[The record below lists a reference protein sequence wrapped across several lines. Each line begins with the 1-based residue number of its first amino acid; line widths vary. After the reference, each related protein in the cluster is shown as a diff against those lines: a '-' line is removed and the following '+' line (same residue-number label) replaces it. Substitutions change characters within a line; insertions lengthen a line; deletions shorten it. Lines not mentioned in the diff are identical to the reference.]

1 MRARL
6 TLLVVAVAT
15 LTLLVFSI
23 PLAILLRNAAAERV
37 VSAAEQEAQ
46 VLSSI
51 VATTPKSDMENSV
64 EQLNATSPYL
74 VTVFWPDGSVIGVE
88 APRSS
93 AVDLAAQGHSLTAAT
108 ADGREILFGVR
119 MPDDGHAVVRAYVD
133 DSQLTAGVGRSWLL
147 LGAIALVL
155 LGFGLLLASRLARVL
170 LVPLADLAAV
180 SNRLA
185 DGDLDARASAEG
197 PPEIKRVGTA
207 LNALAD
213 RIRDLLEAERERE
226 RERVADLSHRLRTP
240 LTVLR
245 LEAEAITNPTERAT
259 VDEAVGEVERAVN
272 AAIRDARK
280 PGRGAT
286 ECDAVAVVAERFEF
300 WSALAED
307 TDRACSVSLAPGPL
321 PVKVSAEDLAAA
333 MDSLLAN
340 VFAHTP
346 DGTAFEVRLWARSD
360 GGAIVDIADE
370 GPGLPD
376 AAVFERGRSDGGSTG
391 LGLDIAR
398 RAAAASGG
406 QVVFGAGPGGKGA
419 LIRLEL
425 G

>member
-6 TLLVVAVAT
+6 TMLVAGIAT
-15 LTLLVFSI
+15 LTLLAFSI
-23 PLAILLRNAAAERV
+23 PLAIMLRNAAAERA
-37 VSAAEQEAQ
+37 VSLAQQEAHL
-46 VLSSI
+46 VTAI
-51 VATTPKSDMENSV
+51 VPTSEKA
-64 EQLNATSPYL
+64 QLESAVAHMNTGFQFP
-74 VTVFWPDGSVIGVE
+74 VTVFWTDGTVIGAA

-93 AVDLAAQGHSLTAAT
+93 AVELAAAQGQSLTAAT
-108 ADGREILFGVR
+108 EGGREILNSVR
-119 MPDDGHAVVRAYVD
+119 MPDGGYAVIRAYVD
-133 DSQLTAGVGRSWLL
+133 DNHLTAGVGRSWLL

-155 LGFGLLLASRLARVL
+155 LGIGLFLASRLAKVL
-170 LVPLADLAAV
+170 LVPLADLAEV

-185 DGDLDARASAEG
+185 DGDLDARARAEG
-197 PPEIKRVGTA
+197 PAEIERVGTA
-207 LNALAD
+207 LNTLAD
-213 RIRDLLEAERERE
+213 RIRDLLEAE

-245 LEAEAITNPTERAT
+245 LEAEAITNPVERAT
-259 VDEAVGEVERAVN
+259 VDEAVGGVERAVN
-272 AAIRDARK
+272 LAIRDARR
-280 PGRGAT
+280 PGRAA
-286 ECDAVAVVAERFEF
+286 ECDAAAVVAERFAF

-307 TDRACSVSLAPGPL
+307 TDRECTVSLAPGPL
-321 PVKVSAEDLAAA
+321 PVKLPAEDLADA

-346 DGTAFEVRLWARSD
+346 DGTAFEVRLWARPE

-370 GPGLPD
+370 GPGLPN
-376 AAVFERGRSDGGSTG
+376 AAAFERGKSGGGSTG

-406 QVVFGAGPGGKGA
+406 RLVFGAGHGGKGA

>member
-6 TLLVVAVAT
+6 TILVAGIAT
-15 LTLLVFSI
+15 MTLLAFSI
-23 PLAILLRNAAAERV
+23 PLAIMLRNAAAERA
-37 VSAAEQEAQ
+37 VSLAQQEVHLVTAIVPTSEKPQ
-46 VLSSI
+46 LESSL
-51 VATTPKSDMENSV
+51 AHM
-64 EQLNATSPYL
+64 NAGFQFP
-74 VTVFWPDGSVIGVE
+74 VTVFWTDGTVIGAE
-88 APRSS
+88 APRSP
-93 AVDLAAQGHSLTAAT
+93 AVELAAGQGRSLTAAT
-108 ADGREILFGVR
+108 EGGREILNSVR
-119 MPDDGHAVVRAYVD
+119 MPDGGYAVIRAYVD
-133 DSQLTAGVGRSWLL
+133 DSHLTAGVGRSWLL

-155 LGFGLLLASRLARVL
+155 LGIGLLLASRLAKVL
-170 LVPLADLAAV
+170 LVPLADLTEV

-197 PPEIKRVGTA
+197 PAEFKRVGAA
-207 LNALAD
+207 LNSLAD
-213 RIRDLLEAERERE
+213 RIRDLLEAE

-245 LEAEAITNPTERAT
+245 LEAEAITDPTERAT

-280 PGRGAT
+280 PGRGEA

-307 TDRACSVSLAPGPL
+307 TDRECGVSLAPGPL
-321 PVKVSAEDLAAA
+321 PVKLRAEDLADA

-346 DGTAFEVRLWARSD
+346 DGTAFEVRLWARPE

-370 GPGLPD
+370 GPGLLN
-376 AAVFERGRSDGGSTG
+376 AAAFERGKSGGGSTG

-406 QVVFGAGPGGKGA
+406 RVVFGAGHGGKGA

>member
-6 TLLVVAVAT
+6 TLLVAATAT
-15 LTLLVFSI
+15 LILLVFSI
-23 PLAILLRNAAAERV
+23 PLAILLRNSAAERV
-37 VSAAEQEAQ
+37 VTAAEQEAQ

-64 EQLNATSPYL
+64 ALLNAESPYP
-74 VTVFWPDGSVIGVE
+74 VTVFWPDGSVIGAE

-93 AVDLAAQGHSLTAAT
+93 AVDLAAQGRSLTAAT
-108 ADGREILFGVR
+108 EGGREILYGVR
-119 MPDDGHAVVRAYVD
+119 MPDNGHAVVRAYVD
-133 DSQLTAGVGRSWLL
+133 DAQLTAGVGRSWLL

-155 LGFGLLLASRLARVL
+155 LGFGLLLASRLARVV
-170 LVPLADLAAV
+170 LVPLADLTEV

-185 DGDLDARASAEG
+185 EGDLEARAGVEG

-207 LNALAD
+207 LNSLAD

-245 LEAEAITNPTERAT
+245 LEAEAIADPAERAA
-259 VDEAVGEVERAVN
+259 VDEAIGEVERAVN
-272 AAIRDARK
+272 AAIRDARR
-280 PGRGAT
+280 PGLGAA

-307 TDRACSVSLAPGPL
+307 TARECRVSLAPGPL
-321 PVKVSAEDLAAA
+321 PVKLSAEDLSAA

-346 DGTAFEVRLWARSD
+346 DGTAFEVRLWARPE

-376 AAVFERGRSDGGSTG
+376 SAVFERGRSGGGSTG
-391 LGLDIAR
+391 LGMDIAR

-406 QVVFGAGPGGKGA
+406 QVVFGAGHGGRGA

>member
-6 TLLVVAVAT
+6 TLLVAGIAT
-15 LTLLVFSI
+15 LTLLAFSI
-23 PLAILLRNAAAERV
+23 PLAILLRNTAAERV
-37 VSAAEQEAQ
+37 VSDAEQEAL

-51 VATTPKSDMENSV
+51 VATTTKSDMENSV
-64 EQLNATSPYL
+64 AQLNATRPYPI
-74 VTVFWPDGSVIGVE
+74 TIFWPDGSVIGQE
-88 APRSS
+88 APRSAAVELAS
-93 AVDLAAQGHSLTAAT
+93 QGQSITAAVDG
-108 ADGREILFGVR
+108 GREILFGVR
-119 MPDDGHAVVRAYVD
+119 MPDNGYAVVRAYVD
-133 DSQLTAGVGRSWLL
+133 DDQLTAGVGRSWLM

-155 LGFGLLLASRLARVL
+155 LGFGLLLASRLARVM

-197 PPEIKRVGTA
+197 PPEIERVGTA

-213 RIRDLLEAERERE
+213 RIRDLLEAE

-245 LEAEAITNPTERAT
+245 LEAEAIADPAERAT
-259 VDEAVGEVERAVN
+259 VEEAVGEVERAAN

-280 PGRGAT
+280 PGRGEA
-286 ECDAVAVVAERFEF
+286 ECDAAAVVAERFEF

-321 PVKVSAEDLAAA
+321 PVKLPAEDLAAA

-346 DGTAFEVRLWARSD
+346 DGTGFEVRLWARSE
-360 GGAIVDIADE
+360 GGAIIDIADE

-376 AAVFERGRSDGGSTG
+376 AAVFERGRSDRGSTG

-406 QVVFGAGPGGKGA
+406 QMVFGAGHGGKGA